1 MKTYTKLP
9 IPKDTAWERR
19 TWRRYAPIWFKNFIE
34 GITNIIRW
42 IPTLYQDRD
51 WDDFY
56 ITKMLQKKI
65 EFQREH
71 LVYHNRHL
79 SIPEDNRDM
88 TWVLNLI
95 ERKHEDYYSLE
106 KYDYEDSEFVF
117 TPCED
122 KPDYSTIETK
132 VNSENWDEYLA
143 KYKGAARRVKK
154 AYPNKDLS
162 AKDDLVF
169 WVARYNQ
176 ERAEK
181 LLWKIM
187 AERSAKWWD

>member
-42 IPTLYQDRD
+42 IPTLYQDKD

-71 LVYHNRHL
+71 LVYYNRHL
-79 SIPEDNRDM
+79 NIDIDNRNM

-95 ERKHEDYYSLE
+95 ERKHQDYYSLE
-106 KYDYEDSEFVF
+106 KYDYEDSEITF
-117 TPCED
+117 TPIPDRPGLNELNTIVHSEEWD
-122 KPDYSTIETK
+122 K
-132 VNSENWDEYLA
+132 YLN
-143 KYKGAARRVKK
+143 KYKGAVRRVKK
-154 AYPNKDLS
+154 LYPDRDFSDKRDLTHYIG
-162 AKDDLVF
+162 
-169 WVARYNQ
+169 RYNQ
-176 ERAEK
+176 ERCNK
-181 LLWKIM
+181 LLWRIM
-187 AERSAKWWD
+187 DEKSEQWWD

>member
-1 MKTYTKLP
+1 MKTYTKLS
-9 IPKDTAWERR
+9 IPKDTAWDRK
-19 TWRRYAPIWFKNFIE
+19 TWRRHAPIWFKEFVD

-42 IPTLYQDRD
+42 MPTLYRDRD

-65 EFQREH
+65 EFQREY
-71 LVYHNRHL
+71 LVKHNRHL
-79 SIPEDNRDM
+79 SIPQDNRDM

-117 TPCED
+117 TPCID

-143 KYKGAARRVKK
+143 KYKGAVRRVKK
-154 AYPNKDLS
+154 LYSDKDLS
-162 AKDDLVF
+162 DKRDLTHYVG
-169 WVARYNQ
+169 RYNQ

-187 AERSAKWWD
+187 AERSARWWD

>member
-9 IPKDTAWERR
+9 IPKDTAWDRK
-19 TWRRYAPIWFKNFIE
+19 TWRRHAPIWFKEFVD

-42 IPTLYQDRD
+42 IPTLYRDRD

-65 EFQREH
+65 EFQREY
-71 LVYHNRHL
+71 LVKHNRHL
-79 SIPEDNRDM
+79 SIPQDNRDM

-95 ERKHEDYYSLE
+95 ERKHEDYYQLE

-117 TPCED
+117 TPCID
-122 KPDYSTIETK
+122 KPGYSTLDTK
-132 VNSENWDEYLA
+132 VNSENWDDYLA
-143 KYKGAARRVKK
+143 KYKGAVRRVKK
-154 AYPNKDLS
+154 AYPNRDLS

-187 AERSAKWWD
+187 AERSVKWWD